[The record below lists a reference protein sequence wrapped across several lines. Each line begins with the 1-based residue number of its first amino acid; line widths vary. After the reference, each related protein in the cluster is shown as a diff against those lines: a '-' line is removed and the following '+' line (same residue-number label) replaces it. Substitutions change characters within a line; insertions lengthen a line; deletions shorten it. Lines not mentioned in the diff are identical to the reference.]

1 MIIISIE
8 YKNGVYK
15 GKLEAELALDE
26 EDWYIDRSR
35 YESRFYN
42 NLSERLKKIRINKPI
57 LVRTPEQFA
66 EIEDLYNYG
75 IIVDIK
81 SVDGKGNV
89 YAHVTLI
96 NKKSNIKETKLINAE
111 GGTFGTW
118 LNLFGDGMASLGVQ
132 IVNFI
137 AKTDAF

>member
-1 MIIISIE
+1 MFEKIQKW
-8 YKNGVYK
+8 YKQKLWTYTMVQNALEKGV
-15 GKLEAELALDE
+15 
-26 EDWYIDRSR
+26 I
-35 YESRFYN
+35 
-42 NLSERLKKIRINKPI
+42 
-57 LVRTPEQFA
+57 TPEQFA